1 MTAQRLPLLKWLVTF
16 AAVFTVGA
24 VGFMLPSVGAHPTLP
39 LLAGGI
45 AAAACIRWGR
55 RMWPAVLLA
64 GVGVD
69 LWTHHT
75 LTASAG
81 VGVGY
86 AGAAGLTAWVL
97 GGGGF
102 DSCFGR

>member
-1 MTAQRLPLLKWLVTF
+1 MGPQSLPMLRWLVTF
-16 AAVFTVGA
+16 AAVFTAGA
-24 VGFMLPSVGAHPTLP
+24 VGSMLPSVGAQPTLP

-45 AAAACIRWGR
+45 AAAACIRWRR

-81 VGVGY
+81 VGVGDAR
-86 AGAAGLTAWVL
+86 AGAFTAWVL
-97 GGGGF
+97 ERGGLGSRF
-102 DSCFGR
+102 C